1 MMNCFVYAFTVTALA
16 GAVTAKADDVTPTV
30 KFVLKSDKDKY
41 QSGRMLKIVADGVGS
56 DFLLEIDGL
65 VDDGEQEGKVYRCVP
80 KASGLP
86 IRFRGYSVVGGKIVK
101 TELLIQAEAPVVPPE
116 PVGPVGPVIPPPKPA
131 PADAL
136 TVELLKITDENSRK
150 DLKALA
156 ALYTLMATESLKPE
170 YDTTLALN
178 ARYKDSCNI
187 MLSDKLL
194 NVRTLLSLEI
204 IKVAG
209 DVADTQLTDDSRKL
223 MATLFTRLSIV
234 CLEAA
239 K

>member
-1 MMNCFVYAFTVTALA
+1 MKKCIVYAMATA
-16 GAVTAKADDVTPTV
+16 VFSTAAFAADDVAPTV
-30 KFVLKSDKDKY
+30 KFVLKSEKDKY
-41 QSGRMLKIVADGVGS
+41 QSGRMLKIVADGVGT
-56 DFLLEIDGL
+56 DYLLEIDGL
-65 VDDGEQEGKVYRCVP
+65 VDDGELEGKVYRCVP

-86 IRFRGYSVVGGKIVK
+86 IRFRGYSVVGGKILK
-101 TELLIQAEAPVVPPE
+101 TELLIQPEALVVPPDPVTPVVPP
-116 PVGPVGPVIPPPKPA
+116 KPM

-136 TVELLKITDENSRK
+136 TVELLKITDESSRK

-156 ALYTLMATESLKPE
+156 SLYTLMATEALKSE

-204 IKVAG
+204 VKAAG
-209 DVADTQLTDDSRKL
+209 DVADAKLTDDSRKA
-223 MATLFTRLSIV
+223 MAAVFIRLSLV

>member
-1 MMNCFVYAFTVTALA
+1 MMNCFVSVFAAMLLLGDV
-16 GAVTAKADDVTPTV
+16 VAKADDVVPTV
-30 KFVLKSDKDKY
+30 KFVLKSEKDKY
-41 QSGRMLKIVADGVGS
+41 QSGRLLKIVADGVGS

-65 VDDGEQEGKVYRCVP
+65 VDDGEQEGKVYRCVH

-86 IRFRGYSVVGGKIVK
+86 IRFRGYTVVAGKILK
-101 TELLIQAEAPVVPPE
+101 TELLIQPEAVVVPPE
-116 PVGPVGPVIPPPKPA
+116 PVGPVAPPPKPV
-131 PADAL
+131 PTDAL

-150 DLKALA
+150 DLKALS

-178 ARYKDSCNI
+178 SRYKDSCNI

-194 NVRTLLSLEI
+194 SVRTLLSLEI
-204 IKVAG
+204 VKVAG
-209 DVADTQLTDDSRKL
+209 DVADTQLTDDTRKT
-223 MATLFTRLSIV
+223 MAALFTRLSLV
-234 CLEAA
+234 CLEAS